1 MADYKVNL
9 PKTDFP
15 MRADLAKREPQ
26 FLEFWQKIA
35 IYQKICK
42 RDCYINQPV
51 KKETVGNF
59 TLHDGPQYANGEIH
73 LGHAVNKIFKDIILK
88 ARMLDG
94 YATPYVPGWDCH
106 GLPIELNVEKK
117 HGRAGDKVTKE
128 EFIAKCRE
136 YAASQ
141 VDIQRKAFKRLGVF
155 GDWENPYLT
164 MKPSYEANVIRA
176 LGEIIENGYVGRGF
190 KPVHWCTACGS
201 ALAEAEVE
209 YQDKESPAIDV
220 RFRFIDSEKFF
231 KEKFG
236 LENIKNAS
244 IPIWT
249 TTPWTLPANEAVC
262 LHPELEYVLVKCQV
276 AAGFSENSDVA
287 AGFSLREGGYFEYLL
302 LAKNLVINAMQR
314 YGIKESEYQVIKTKE
329 NFLGS
334 FFENQLLKHPFLNKA
349 VPIILGDHV
358 TDDSGTG
365 AVHTAPAHGIDDYKA
380 SLKYG
385 LNIETLVDSNG
396 RFLKDTVFT
405 RELHEFAGEKVFDA
419 NDKIVDLLRER
430 DNLICRKNITH
441 SYPHCW
447 RHKKPLIFRATGQ
460 WFVFMD
466 KAGVHGKTLRQMAL
480 EEIEKVDWSAPH
492 GKERIKEMVGNRPD
506 WCISRQRVWGTPIA
520 LFVHKTSGDLHP
532 NWRNLL
538 EFAAN
543 GVEREGIEFWLKLNK
558 DEFLKQYAPEYP
570 ADDYEKV
577 TDTLD
582 VWFDSGVSHY
592 CVAKEH
598 AELHFPADL
607 YIEGSDQ
614 YRGWFQSS
622 LLTALA
628 INGKAP
634 YKQVISHGFTV
645 DGAGKKMSKSLGNV
659 ILPQKVT
666 DTLGADILRL
676 WAASIYMYED
686 LPVSDEILAR
696 NVDVYRLIRNTARFL
711 LGNLAGFD
719 PTKDLVALNEL
730 LQFDQTTVGNIFY
743 TQNVVSGFYSKS
755 DFPYVFRSVISA
767 HLTDLSNF
775 YFSIIKDRLYTM
787 PESSH
792 GRRSAQ
798 TALYYVLEILVRCIA
813 PVLSFTA
820 EEIWQEMRKMWPP
833 QERVES
839 VFLSE
844 YISYD
849 PNIVDINT
857 QRWSSYLPESPPGI
871 AHVVNEEIEK
881 HRAAGEIG
889 SSLEAEVVL
898 YCGDKFVELR
908 NLAEKDELR
917 FVFITSAAKIFPLAE
932 RDEKAVATDDPELW
946 ITVTK
951 SPHPKCPRC
960 WHRRD
965 DIGKN
970 PEYPEVCGRCA
981 GNLSSKHGNW
991 EPRKYA

>member
-9 PKTDFP
+9 PKTNFP

-26 FLEFWQKIA
+26 FLAFWQKID

-42 RDCYINQPV
+42 QNCHINQSV
-51 KKETVGNF
+51 KKEAVENF
-59 TLHDGPQYANGEIH
+59 TLHDGPPYANGEIH
-73 LGHAVNKIFKDIILK
+73 LGHAVNKIFKDIIMK
-88 ARMLDG
+88 SRMLDG

-117 HGRAGDKVTKE
+117 HGRAGDKITKE

-141 VDIQRKAFKRLGVF
+141 VDVQREAFKRLGVF

-164 MKPSYEANVIRA
+164 MKPSYEANIIRA

-220 RFRFIDSEKFF
+220 RFRFVDSEKFF
-231 KEKFG
+231 QEKFG

-262 LHPELEYVLVKCQV
+262 LNAELEYVLVECRV
-276 AAGFSENSDVA
+276 VLDGV
-287 AGFSLREGGYFEYLL
+287 EGELEQLL
-302 LAKNLVINAMQR
+302 IAKELLESVMQR
-314 YGIKESEYQVIKTKE
+314 YGVKDYRVIANFIGEQFDEARLEPPVIKTDKR
-329 NFLGS
+329 
-334 FFENQLLKHPFLNKA
+334 QY
-349 VPIILGDHV
+349 VPVIFGKHV
-358 TDDSGTG
+358 TVDAGTG
-365 AVHTAPAHGIDDYKA
+365 AVHTAPMHGLDDFKA
-380 SLKYG
+380 CYDK
-385 LNIETLVDSNG
+385 NNVDKLGNMLLCMVDAFG
-396 RFLKDTVFT
+396 RFGGWCSNLPDLINGK
-405 RELHEFAGEKVFDA
+405 KVFDA
-419 NDKIVDLLRER
+419 NPDIIEYLRK
-430 DNLICRKNITH
+430 DGILIQEEKITH

-447 RHKKPLIFRATGQ
+447 RHKKPLIFLATRQ
-460 WFVFMD
+460 WFAFMD
-466 KAGVHGKTLRQMAL
+466 KPGVHGKSLRQMAL
-480 EEIEKVDWSAPH
+480 EEIETVKWLAPH

-520 LFVHKTSGDLHP
+520 LFVHMSSGESRDEMHP
-532 NWRNLL
+532 QWHELL
-538 EFAAN
+538 KIVAN
-543 GVEREGIEFWLKLNK
+543 GVEQEGIEFWQKLNK
-558 DEFLKQYAPEYP
+558 DEFLKQHAPEYP
-570 ADDYEKV
+570 SEDYTKV

-622 LLTALA
+622 LLTSLA

-634 YKQVISHGFTV
+634 YKQVVSHGFTV

-696 NVDVYRLIRNTARFL
+696 NIDTYRLIRNTARFL

-719 PTKDLVALNEL
+719 PTKDLVARNEL
-730 LQFDQTTVGNIFY
+730 LQFDRTTVINIFY
-743 TQNVVSGFYSKS
+743 TQNVVSNLYKTN

-820 EEIWQEMRKMWPP
+820 EEIWQEMRAMWPT

-839 VFLSE
+839 IFLSE
-844 YISYD
+844 YISSD
-849 PNIVDINT
+849 PNNALLN
-857 QRWSSYLPESPPGI
+857 QQCWSSYLPESPPGI
-871 AHVVNEEIEK
+871 ADAVNEEIEK

-898 YCGDKFVELR
+898 YCGDEFAELR
-908 NLAEKDELR
+908 KLAEKDELR
-917 FVFITSAAKIFPLAE
+917 FVFITSAAIIRPLSE

-951 SPHPKCPRC
+951 SPHQKCPRC

-970 PEYPEVCGRCA
+970 PEYPEVCMRCA
-981 GNLSSKHGNW
+981 GNLSDSEDSGKC
-991 EPRKYA
+991 ETRKYA